1 MELQSCGS
9 LQKKAASK
17 LQRDL
22 DKEIET
28 YENIFKNYQ
37 ILMKKTP
44 PPPKPLEYEENETEI
59 AKNLIKTHRTEVEL
73 NHELIN
79 DRAKALQNL
88 HQDVVDVNATFKE
101 LGQMVKEQGEMVSIY
116 IYLYLFIYIEK
127 VEAVTEDGKRNAEVA
142 YRNVV
147 SAEQEQKKGPCI
159 IM

>member
-1 MELQSCGS
+1 
-9 LQKKAASK
+9 
-17 LQRDL
+17 
-22 DKEIET
+22 
-28 YENIFKNYQ
+28 
-37 ILMKKTP
+37 MKKTP

-116 IYLYLFIYIEK
+116 IFIYIYLFI
-127 VEAVTEDGKRNAEVA
+127 
-142 YRNVV
+142 
-147 SAEQEQKKGPCI
+147 
-159 IM
+159 